1 MDWGKIM
8 RDGNIPESPGREEAS
23 KMIRYRAVFR
33 EKKTGLETVEIIEA
47 MSLHGAMR
55 KIKSRIKA
63 LHSLVECDDQ
73 F

>member
-1 MDWGKIM
+1 M
-8 RDGNIPESPGREEAS
+8 RDGNIPESPGREEAAT
-23 KMIRYRAVFR
+23 MIRYRAVFR

-73 F
+73 C